1 MNFIF
6 CDLCIPPG
14 LIHLVLFE
22 VKRKMIVQANSWL
35 KHQLYFR
42 DIFFLFDSLLLF
54 VIYWFDETDLVEDLF
69 CIYFQKLSQL
79 FKVNC
84 IYFFPGNPWP
94 WEIVKFEKNWGQ
106 ICYCV
111 LTPSIATSSF
121 LTAWKLVFFPGG
133 PGPNFHM
140 VQAFYG
146 VSLLCVPPRSG
157 KLLKSAI
164 WVGIA
169 KDYTLAVL
177 FCCEKSA

>member
-1 MNFIF
+1 MRWDEKYLWRQTLDWSTNYIF
-6 CDLCIPPG
+6 ETPSFCWHFCSVIC
-14 LIHLVLFE
+14 
-22 VKRKMIVQANSWL
+22 
-35 KHQLYFR
+35 
-42 DIFFLFDSLLLF
+42 DSLIWQNIF
-54 VIYWFDETDLVEDLF
+54 
-69 CIYFQKLSQL
+69 IYFQKRSQL

-84 IYFFPGNPWP
+84 KHVLFFWLNPWP

-146 VSLLCVPPRSG
+146 VSLLCTVPPRSG

-169 KDYTLAVL
+169 KDHTLAVL
-177 FCCEKSA
+177 FCCEKSG

>member
-1 MNFIF
+1 MYPSCSESLSFVWDETKHIF
-6 CDLCIPPG
+6 ERKL
-14 LIHLVLFE
+14 LIE
-22 VKRKMIVQANSWL
+22 API
-35 KHQLYFR
+35 
-42 DIFFLFDSLLLF
+42 IFLRCLHFFFDTLLLF
-54 VIYWFDETDLVEDLF
+54 VRSSICHSLIWWNGFSRRHFLYMFSKNIT
-69 CIYFQKLSQL
+69 I

-84 IYFFPGNPWP
+84 IYFFSWLNPWP

-177 FCCEKSA
+177 FCCEKSG